1 MKSLL
6 FFLFLIPCLKAQ
18 IHVKGMVV
26 EKESELPVPFAGIG
40 LHNRSI
46 GTLSSEDGHFSFY
59 VNTQEANDSLRV
71 MAIGYK
77 VITIKLSEYLEQKEK
92 KIELEKEANIL
103 EEVVIE
109 SKKIK
114 KETLGTT
121 KYSKNNC
128 TGFVK
133 GNSNWIG
140 SETALLAGNKEGRRI
155 LIESF
160 SFYIIQNKYSDSLR
174 FRLMFYEASEK
185 KWPRTHTFLRKP
197 VFFKVGQSNGE
208 FTLELK
214 DLNITTTHDF
224 FISLECLSEDVDISK
239 FCYAGSY
246 DSPSFVRPT
255 YFSRWYKGKGGGAD
269 LNVKVS
275 YAVDR

>member
-6 FFLFLIPCLKAQ
+6 FFLFLTPCLKAQ
-18 IHVKGMVV
+18 TYVKGMIV
-26 EKESELPVPFAGIG
+26 EKESGLPVPFAGIG
-40 LHNRSI
+40 LPARSI
-46 GTLSSEDGHFSFY
+46 GTLSKEDGHFSFS
-59 VNTQEANDSLRV
+59 VNKSEDDDSLRV
-71 MAIGYK
+71 VAIGYK

-92 KIELEKEANIL
+92 KIELDKEASVL
-103 EEVVIE
+103 DEVVIE

-114 KETLGTT
+114 KEILGTT

-140 SETALLAGNKEGRRI
+140 SETALLAGNKEGRKV

-174 FRLMFYEASEK
+174 FRLMFYEASDK
-185 KWPRTHTFLRKP
+185 KWPRLHTFLRKP
-197 VFFKVGQSNGE
+197 VFFKVGQTNGE

-224 FISLECLSEDVDISK
+224 FISLECLSEEVDISK

-246 DSPSFVRPT
+246 HSPSFVRPA

>member
-1 MKSLL
+1 MQ
-6 FFLFLIPCLKAQ
+6 AQ
-18 IHVKGMVV
+18 IRVSGWIL
-26 EKESELPVPFAGIG
+26 EKENGTPIPFAAIG
-40 LHNRSI
+40 LVNKAI
-46 GTLSSEDGHFSFY
+46 GTLSNENGNFSFTFP
-59 VNTQEANDSLRV
+59 NTEEKDSIRFT
-71 MAIGYK
+71 AIGFHS
-77 VITIKLSEYLEQKEK
+77 ITFPITDFINKKES
-92 KIELEKEANIL
+92 KIELTKEANEL
-103 EEVVIE
+103 EEVVIQ

-114 KETLGTT
+114 KEVLGTT

-140 SETALLAGNKEGRRI
+140 SETALLAGNKEGRKV

-185 KWPRTHTFLRKP
+185 KWPRLHTFLRKP
-197 VFFKVGQSNGE
+197 IFFKLGLKNGE
-208 FTLELK
+208 FTLDLK
-214 DLNITTTHDF
+214 DYNITTTHDF
-224 FISLECLSEDVDISK
+224 FISLECLSEEVDISK

-246 DSPSFVRPT
+246 ASSSFVRPA
-255 YFSRWYKGKGGGAD
+255 YFARWYKGKGGGAD

-275 YAVDR
+275 YAVEK

>member
-6 FFLFLIPCLKAQ
+6 FFLLLFPTLQAQ
-18 IHVKGMVV
+18 ISVSGVIR
-26 EKESELPVPFAGIG
+26 EKESNLPIPFAGIG
-40 LHNRSI
+40 LSNKSI
-46 GTLSSEDGHFSFY
+46 GTLSSENGEFSFT
-59 VNTQEANDSLRV
+59 VNKQEENDSIRFL
-71 MAIGYK
+71 AIGYK
-77 VITIKLSEYLEQKEK
+77 AITIRLSDYLMRSEK
-92 KIELEKEANIL
+92 KIELEKDASL
-103 EEVVIE
+103 LDEVVIE

-121 KYSKNNC
+121 KYSKSNC

-133 GNSNWIG
+133 GSSNWIG
-140 SETALLAGNKEGRRI
+140 SETALLAGNKEGRKV

-185 KWPRTHTFLRKP
+185 KWPRLHTFLRKP
-197 VFFKVGQSNGE
+197 VFFKVGQANGE
-208 FTLELK
+208 FTLDLK
-214 DLNITTTHDF
+214 EMNITTTHDF
-224 FISLECLSEDVDISK
+224 FISLECLSSEVDISK

-246 DSPSFVRPT
+246 NSPSFVRPA

-275 YAVDR
+275 YAVD